1 MGAVASVVFKPNPN
15 SLFVDKN
22 HPLVGAGSTGFSWA
36 VFTRADWALLKMFCN
51 KYKIRQQHLSIA
63 FRNLLTYEEVYIMKF
78 KVRTRDIKMH
88 YALHSKL
95 EQVKTTTCFTVS
107 GDLIDRLFFIDI
119 MYLFYF
125 HQEIAACLIP
135 LMYMREFPGMDVPKN
150 PEEITFTRCII
161 VSFLFGAQQFPDF
174 IHEFFGLLR
183 QKLSLDVSS
192 SIAFYSFEQTM
203 TLLVE
208 DLQPSAA
215 KRILMDCMKRLPMEH
230 DISILYIV
238 KLGVKYP
245 LLFYVLERFRKHL
258 KRLVFGEFF
267 WMKRKWLRLRL
278 ANQLGDIRLD
288 VNDLFQSE
296 SVALLETSRTII
308 AEAVLLAESSTLFHL
323 SDAMDVPPVFRINER
338 CNLILKN
345 FFGYENSRQLIVDS
359 ELPMEHMPLF
369 VEKAFGAD
377 TPIKRPISVLTYVP
391 SSLHDA
397 FEGVPSVGTSSSENK
412 SIDYYVIPPA
422 PQAVLEDKVT
432 GRSFKYDTTSG
443 MSQWVEDIEMV
454 DDEVLEEFSDLD
466 DDENYS

>member
-1 MGAVASVVFKPNPN
+1 
-15 SLFVDKN
+15 
-22 HPLVGAGSTGFSWA
+22 
-36 VFTRADWALLKMFCN
+36 
-51 KYKIRQQHLSIA
+51 
-63 FRNLLTYEEVYIMKF
+63 
-78 KVRTRDIKMH
+78 
-88 YALHSKL
+88 
-95 EQVKTTTCFTVS
+95 
-107 GDLIDRLFFIDI
+107 
-119 MYLFYF
+119 
-125 HQEIAACLIP
+125 
-135 LMYMREFPGMDVPKN
+135 MDVPKN

-161 VSFLFGAQQFPDF
+161 VSFLFGAQQLPDF

-183 QKLSLDVSS
+183 QKLSMDVSS
-192 SIAFYSFEQTM
+192 SIAFYSFEQTL

-208 DLQPSAA
+208 DLHPSAA
-215 KRILMDCMKRLPMEH
+215 KRILMDCIKRLPMEQ

-238 KLGVKYP
+238 KLAVKYP

-267 WMKRKWLRLRL
+267 WVNRKWLRLRL

-308 AEAVLLAESSTLFHL
+308 AEAVQLAESSTVFYL

-345 FFGYENSRQLIVDS
+345 FFGYEKSRQLIVDS
-359 ELPMEHMPLF
+359 ELPMEHVPLF

-377 TPIKRPISVLTYVP
+377 SPIKRPISVLTYVP

-397 FEGVPSVGTSSSENK
+397 FEGVPAATAATSSSENK
-412 SIDYYVIPPA
+412 SIDYYMIPPA

-443 MSQWVEDIEMV
+443 MSQWIEDIEMD
-454 DDEVLEEFSDLD
+454 DDEVLEEFSDMD